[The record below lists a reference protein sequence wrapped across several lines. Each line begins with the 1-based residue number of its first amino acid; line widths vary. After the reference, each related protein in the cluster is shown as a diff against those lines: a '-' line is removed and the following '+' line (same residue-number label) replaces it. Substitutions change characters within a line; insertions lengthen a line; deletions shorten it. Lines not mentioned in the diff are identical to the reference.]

1 MGCHLFSIMING
13 LLPLQWPDQGVFTSS
28 VLWLLGFTPSVGL
41 NMGLNMGLTPSVGS
55 NMGCTP
61 SVGWI
66 WALPHQWFEYGPNPI
81 SGSNM
86 GRTPSVGWIWALP
99 HQWFECGL
107 YLISG
112 LNMGFTPSVWFEYG
126 FYPISGLNMV
136 FTPSV
141 VYLFGL
147 YPIRGL
153 FEGLYPDNVLIHLLG
168 CYPQW
173 RILSVCTAMSGYFL
187 FGPAQSCLN
196 GLTIILSYE
205 FHTCSF
211 IHGYTACIQISFM
224 HSCIVGL
231 ILKKCHL

>member
-28 VLWLLGFTPSVGL
+28 VLWLLG
-41 NMGLNMGLTPSVGS
+41 
-55 NMGCTP
+55 CTP

-86 GRTPSVGWIWALP
+86 GRTPLVGWIWALP

-112 LNMGFTPSVWFEYG
+112 LNM
-126 FYPISGLNMV
+126 V

-147 YPIRGL
+147 YSIRGL

-211 IHGYTACIQISFM
+211 IHAYTACIQISFM